1 LLFLPGITGDRGG
14 IGKKFLLNIIFD
26 ISFFPFVQYQL
37 LNLSL
42 ITIYMKSFTR
52 SKVLNLSLC
61 LTFITLL
68 LLGSCSSPQH
78 FSFRPAPP
86 AFIKPKAPASVPTSG
101 TTPQAAASSFTAST
115 AKAPA
120 VLPEIA
126 ALAEKAPAA
135 TKTALAPQAAAGPQ
149 KLTLAQ
155 KVVLRKL
162 QKQATKLE
170 QKTRKS
176 LDTTA
181 GPVSNRSAIA
191 LILIGLVIAIF
202 GALLGSLFYT
212 LGTLLILI
220 GLVLLVLNYI

>member
-1 LLFLPGITGDRGG
+1 
-14 IGKKFLLNIIFD
+14 
-26 ISFFPFVQYQL
+26 
-37 LNLSL
+37 
-42 ITIYMKSFTR
+42 MKSFTR

-61 LTFITLL
+61 LAFITLV

-86 AFIKPKAPASVPTSG
+86 AFIKSKAPAPAPASVVRPEADASTITASTSQAPALLPEVAALKAKAAAPTAL
-101 TTPQAAASSFTAST
+101 TPKAAAS
-115 AKAPA
+115 
-120 VLPEIA
+120 
-126 ALAEKAPAA
+126 
-135 TKTALAPQAAAGPQ
+135 PQ

-155 KVVLRKL
+155 KVVLKKL

-170 QKTRKS
+170 QKTRKT

-191 LILIGLVIAIF
+191 LILIGLVLAIF

-212 LGTLLILI
+212 LGVLCILI
-220 GLVLLVLNYI
+220 GLVLLILNYI

>member
-1 LLFLPGITGDRGG
+1 
-14 IGKKFLLNIIFD
+14 
-26 ISFFPFVQYQL
+26 
-37 LNLSL
+37 
-42 ITIYMKSFTR
+42 MKIFTR

-61 LTFITLL
+61 LAFIAL

-78 FSFRPAPP
+78 FTFRPAPP
-86 AFIKPKAPASVPTSG
+86 AFIKPKVQAPAPSSRTA
-101 TTPQAAASSFTAST
+101 PQAAASTFTASM

-126 ALAEKAPAA
+126 ALAAKAPAA
-135 TKTALAPQAAAGPQ
+135 TKLAPEAAAKPQ

-155 KVVLRKL
+155 KVVLKKL

-176 LDTTA
+176 LDATA

-191 LILIGLVIAIF
+191 LILIGLVLAIF

-212 LGTLLILI
+212 LGVLCILI
-220 GLVLLVLNYI
+220 GLVLLILNYI

>member
-1 LLFLPGITGDRGG
+1 
-14 IGKKFLLNIIFD
+14 
-26 ISFFPFVQYQL
+26 
-37 LNLSL
+37 
-42 ITIYMKSFTR
+42 MKSFTR
-52 SKVLNLSLC
+52 LKVLNLSLC
-61 LTFITLL
+61 LSFVTLL

-86 AFIKPKAPASVPTSG
+86 AFIKPKVPASVPKTS
-101 TTPQAAASSFTAST
+101 TTPKATAGTFTAST
-115 AKAPA
+115 IEAPA
-120 VLPEIA
+120 VLPELA
-126 ALAEKAPAA
+126 ALAGKAPAA
-135 TKTALAPQAAAGPQ
+135 TKTALATQAEASPK

-155 KVVLRKL
+155 KVVLKKL
-162 QKQATKLE
+162 QKQASKLE
-170 QKTRKS
+170 QNTRKS